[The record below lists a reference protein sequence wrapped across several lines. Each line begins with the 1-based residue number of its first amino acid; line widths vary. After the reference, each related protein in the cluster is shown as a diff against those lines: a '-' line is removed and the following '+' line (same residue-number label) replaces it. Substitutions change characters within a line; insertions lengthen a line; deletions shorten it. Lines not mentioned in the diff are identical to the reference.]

1 MPIYSHSQLSVY
13 EQCPLKYKLHY
24 RDKIERDTEGVEAFL
39 GNMVHE
45 TLRKCYDD
53 ARLTRVI
60 SLPELLSFYDIT
72 WQKSWHDAV
81 VITRED
87 VTREHYQALGKRMIE
102 TYYHRYAPFNA
113 DITIQ
118 TEMRLNF
125 ALDKGSRYKM
135 TGFIDRLSRTGDG
148 GYQIHDYKTSAHLP
162 GQENVDHDRQLAL
175 YQLGVQRRWPD
186 IKDIKLVWHYLAFD
200 RDLVSSRS
208 DEAIARLTADT
219 TRLIDEIESA
229 LEFPPKESSY
239 CDWCEYPDLCPARRH
254 FHVIESL
261 PPNEY
266 LKEPGVVLI
275 NRYAELKEQAGTI
288 GEEMDKVKE
297 AIVEYARREGVTAM
311 RGTGSKVRVK
321 FDSRLRFPGKS
332 EAERGGLDDAI
343 VRAGK
348 WMEVSQLDTAALTRI
363 VGEGSWDRKLVE
375 EVMKYGRIEDTS
387 SVYLS
392 KLKEGED

>member
-13 EQCPLKYKLHY
+13 EQCPLKYRLRY

-39 GNMVHE
+39 GNI
-45 TLRKCYDD
+45 D

-60 SLPELLSFYDIT
+60 SLPELLSFYDAT
-72 WQKSWHDAV
+72 WRKSWHDAV

-87 VTREHYQALGKRMIE
+87 VTQEHYQALGRKMIE
-102 TYYHRYAPFNA
+102 TYYHRYAPFDA
-113 DITIQ
+113 DTTIQ

-162 GQENVDHDRQLAL
+162 AQENADHDRQLAI
-175 YQLGVQRRWPD
+175 YQLGVRKRSPD

-229 LEFPPKESSY
+229 LEFPPKESAY

-254 FHVIESL
+254 FHVVESL
-261 PPNEY
+261 PQNEY
-266 LKEPGVVLI
+266 LKEPGVILV
-275 NRYAELKEQAGTI
+275 NKYAELKEQAGAI

-297 AIVEYARREGVTAM
+297 AIVEYARRPPGGGNGYERNGQQ
-311 RGTGSKVRVK
+311 GQDKVRQPPEVP
-321 FDSRLRFPGKS
+321 RQ
-332 EAERGGLDDAI
+332 ERG
-343 VRAGK
+343 RAGR
-348 WMEVSQLDTAALTRI
+348 AR
-363 VGEGSWDRKLVE
+363 
-375 EVMKYGRIEDTS
+375 
-387 SVYLS
+387 
-392 KLKEGED
+392 